1 MTVEAVDALRHA
13 KHLAGEHEK
22 AGLYE
27 LADRIGDVDI
37 SDEDFKKEL
46 VDIATRYG
54 LLFDLPE
61 DCAGGNMKGVL
72 ATMSSMIVYGFLA
85 GALWK
90 TQQREQEDEDG

>member
-1 MTVEAVDALRHA
+1 MSAVAPVDALRHA
-13 KHLAGEHEK
+13 KHLAGEHEQG
-22 AGLYE
+22 GLYH

-37 SDEDFKKEL
+37 SDEEFKIEL

-61 DCAGGNMKGVL
+61 DVANHNMKGVL
-72 ATMSSMIVYGFLA
+72 ATMSSMVVYGFLA

-90 TQQREQEDEDG
+90 TQQREQEDD

>member
-1 MTVEAVDALRHA
+1 MVVARVAELHAVGAVRLAREDA
-13 KHLAGEHEK
+13 
-22 AGLYE
+22 

-37 SDEDFKKEL
+37 SDEAFKKEL

-61 DCAGGNMKGVL
+61 DVARGNMKGIL
-72 ATMSSMIVYGFLA
+72 ATMSSMVVYGFLA

-90 TQQREQEDEDG
+90 TQQREEEDE